1 MTVEA
6 YIGFYPPL
14 AALRPATSEGCP
26 VTTPTFAI
34 SLRCRSISLTRPS
47 DRCGCA
53 TYAWQQSVA
62 CLPCPILLWSDATG
76 TNEGE
81 SAPQIA
87 FVARFPG
94 GIPAPSD
101 PPGLTPIYPRWVHS
115 AMVVPPH
122 VLSEL
127 EARKQQIGQLE
138 LLAAI
143 VGY

>member
-1 MTVEA
+1 M
-6 YIGFYPPL
+6 P
-14 AALRPATSEGCP
+14 
-26 VTTPTFAI
+26 
-34 SLRCRSISLTRPS
+34 
-47 DRCGCA
+47 
-53 TYAWQQSVA
+53 
-62 CLPCPILLWSDATG
+62 PILLWSDATG

-94 GIPAPSD
+94 EIPAPND
-101 PPGLTPIYPRWVHS
+101 PPGLTPIHPRWVHS

-143 VGY
+143 VGYYSMTPFLTERDVIHFIDNTAAVAGIAKGFSANQIQHV